1 MEALN
6 IFNTL
11 YNTDVSDK
19 IKTKNDL
26 RYLSWAAAW
35 AETKKQYPDATFRII
50 PQIMDELGNVR
61 FWHDDGRTGWVEVG
75 LTINGIEHI
84 ETLPIM
90 DFKNKAIPADSI
102 SSTDANKAYKRCLA
116 KACSLHGTGLHIFI
130 GEEFTE
136 ETTLVNELIDGIR
149 ELAKKKAAL
158 SDAAK
163 EQVMTL
169 CKNAE
174 KEAFPDAP
182 EDTIRGDYNNIQDPT
197 ILENLKKRL
206 MAVRK

>member
-1 MEALN
+1 MEGVIVFKTLN
-6 IFNTL
+6 SV
-11 YNTDVSDK
+11 DVSNK
-19 IKTKNDL
+19 IRTKNDL
-26 RYLSWAAAW
+26 RYLSWASAW
-35 AETKKQYPDATFRII
+35 AETKKLFPEATFRII
-50 PQIMDELGNVR
+50 PQIMDEFGNKR
-61 FWHDDGRTGWVEVG
+61 FWHDDGKSGWVEVG
-75 LTINGIEHI
+75 VTIEGMEHV
-84 ETLPIM
+84 EVLPIM
-90 DFKNKAIPADSI
+90 DFKNKAIPADAI
-102 SSTDANKAYKRCLA
+102 TSTDANKSYKRCLA
-116 KACSLHGTGLHIFI
+116 KACALHGLGLYIFESEDVPDELAKAI
-130 GEEFTE
+130 
-136 ETTLVNELIDGIR
+136 ELIDEIR

-163 EQVMTL
+163 EQVGTL